1 MATEQQISANR
12 DNAQASTGPRSP
24 EGKQSTSKNAVRHG
38 LTASSIDQFPAH
50 IQDQFLD
57 FRENLITGFA
67 PGSAHAVLL
76 FEHYAF
82 AQFLFVR
89 AQALHSSALEQSL
102 INPVDR
108 DAFTHLTRV
117 ARYLRGLERSA
128 AHALALLH
136 ESYAD
141 RCAAFEVQDQV
152 THLYKST
159 VVIPD
164 AAPISKILH
173 DKQYRTTAEQAAL
186 RITYIEQGRMDRE
199 RNKANPTNETSP
211 S

>member
-1 MATEQQISANR
+1 MATDHQITANR
-12 DNAQASTGPRSP
+12 DNAQASTGSRSAK
-24 EGKQSTSKNAVRHG
+24 GKQATSKNAVRHK
-38 LTASSIDQFPAH
+38 LTASSIDQFP
-50 IQDQFLD
+50 D

-67 PGSAHAVLL
+67 PGSAHKMLL

-82 AQFLFVR
+82 AQFLYVR
-89 AQALHSSALEQSL
+89 AQALHSSALDQNL

-117 ARYLRGLERSA
+117 ARYLRSLERLA

-141 RCAAFEVQDQV
+141 RCADFEIQDQV
-152 THLYKST
+152 TQLYKST

-164 AAPISKILH
+164 AAPISKMLH
-173 DKQYRTTAEQAAL
+173 DKHYRTTAKQAAL
-186 RITYIEQGRMDRE
+186 RITYIEQGRLDRE